1 MRSGPWAV
9 GSSQRAV
16 DSGQWTLVSG
26 QWAVGS
32 GHQLEG
38 SGQWTVGGEQRDVNK
53 KASSIAMKVQASSIA
68 NDNKAANSNIE
79 DKTGRSSY
87 RY

>member
-1 MRSGPWAV
+1 MRSGQWA
-9 GSSQRAV
+9 
-16 DSGQWTLVSG
+16 LVSG

-32 GHQLEG
+32 GQWAVGIGHQLEG